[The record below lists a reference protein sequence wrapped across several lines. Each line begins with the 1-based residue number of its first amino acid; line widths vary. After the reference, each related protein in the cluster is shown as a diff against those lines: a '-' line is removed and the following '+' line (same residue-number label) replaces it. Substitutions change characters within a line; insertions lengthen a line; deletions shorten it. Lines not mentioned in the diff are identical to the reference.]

1 MPVVLGTLW
10 ASMNGGLYFTLDI
23 DNKLYEGKIYSLED
37 IANNNILTN
46 VIFVCASD
54 YDSRSNKTMPIFA
67 FSSDGGMNWSYKI
80 LDSVSNLYASMIYS
94 YNNLIVL
101 LSGKLHEPDF
111 NSYKYFTKNPVLF
124 ISSDYGVTF
133 RKLDDSSIDFSQV
146 NDLLITPENYIVFT
160 AKLKSDPYKSVIYI
174 SKDQGQS
181 FQQLVGNDYDSKTF
195 LAYDSK
201 NKFLYVVKNEQN
213 KGLYRIKLN

>member
-1 MPVVLGTLW
+1 L
-10 ASMNGGLYFTLDI
+10 F
-23 DNKLYEGKIYSLED
+23 GKGRTI
-37 IANNNILTN
+37 
-46 VIFVCASD
+46 
-54 YDSRSNKTMPIFA
+54 
-67 FSSDGGMNWSYKI
+67 
-80 LDSVSNLYASMIYS
+80 
-94 YNNLIVL
+94 
-101 LSGKLHEPDF
+101 DF
-111 NSYKYFTKNPVLF
+111 NSNKFCIKKPVLF
-124 ISSDYGVTF
+124 ISSDYGLTF
-133 RKLDDSSIDFSQV
+133 RKIDDSSIDFSQV